1 MIVQIIG
8 VSGKKKLIES
18 AKNDRKML
26 PNIPI
31 SGFDICSFFLKKKD
45 LIILP

>member
-31 SGFDICSFFLKKKD
+31 SGFDICSFLKKKD